1 MGLARSTFYDEPQGQ
16 PVGEARLVERV
27 NEIAAEWPSYGYRR
41 VTAELHAEGRLVN
54 HKKVMRLMKEN
65 GLSVR
70 PRRRFVVTTDSN
82 HNGPIFPNLAKDVT
96 PTGPNQL
103 WVADITYIA
112 LRSGFVY
119 LAAILDA
126 WSRRVV
132 GYAIGRRI
140 DARLTLAAL
149 KAAVASR
156 APPPGCIH
164 HSDRGS
170 QYAAEDYRAELV
182 KHGLEGSMGRRGNPY
197 DNAKAESFMKTL
209 KVEEVY
215 LMDYETFED
224 VTASLPRFIE
234 DVYNAKRRHSAL
246 GYKSPVRFEEEHAR
260 QMVKSAA

>member
-1 MGLARSTFYDEPQGQ
+1 MAKHRSYSVEFKRQVVQGYLT
-16 PVGEARLVERV
+16 GETLHGIAKRHDISRNLIRIWIAKHEAGALDSDTAAASMLTECEAR
-27 NEIAAEWPSYGYRR
+27 IAALE
-41 VTAELHAEGRLVN
+41 H
-54 HKKVMRLMKEN
+54 
-65 GLSVR
+65 
-70 PRRRFVVTTDSN
+70 D
-82 HNGPIFPNLAKDVT
+82 GPIFPNLAKEVT

-112 LRSGFVY
+112 IATSFVY

-149 KAAVASR
+149 QAAVSSR
-156 APPPGCIH
+156 APPPGCVH

-170 QYAAEDYRAELV
+170 QYAADDYRAELA
-182 KHGLEGSMGRRGNPY
+182 KHGLKGSMGRRGNPY

-215 LMDYETFED
+215 LMEYETFED
-224 VTASLPRFIE
+224 VTASLPSFIE
-234 DVYNAKRRHSAL
+234 EVYNSKRLHSAL
-246 GYKSPVRFEEEHAR
+246 GYRSPAKFEQEHAR
-260 QMVKSAA
+260 RMVNLAA

>member
-1 MGLARSTFYDEPQGQ
+1 MGLARSTYYDEPKSMS
-16 PVGEARLVERV
+16 VEEARLVARIT
-27 NEIAAEWPSYGYRR
+27 EICAEWPGYGYRR
-41 VTAELHAEGRLVN
+41 VTAQLRDEKVVIN
-54 HKKVMRLMKEN
+54 HKKVMRLMKQN

-70 PRRRFVVTTDSN
+70 PRRRFVVTTDGD
-82 HNGPIFPNLAKDVT
+82 HDGPIFANLAKDVS

-112 LRSGFVY
+112 IASGFVY

-140 DARLTLAAL
+140 DARLTLGAL
-149 KAAVASR
+149 KAAIASR
-156 APPPGCIH
+156 KPLPGCIH

-170 QYAAEDYRAELV
+170 QYAAEDYRKELA
-182 KHGLEGSMGRRGNPY
+182 KHGLKGSMGRRGNPY

-215 LMDYETFED
+215 LTEYKTFEE
-224 VTASLPRFIE
+224 VATGLPRFIE
-234 DVYNAKRRHSAL
+234 DVYNAKRLHSAL
-246 GYKSPVRFEEEHAR
+246 GYRSPVNFEKEHAR
-260 QMVKSAA
+260 QMVQ